1 MTHCAVIA
9 EKLLPD
15 TLSSLRSGRDK
26 AMASSPLVL
35 VVEDEKDLAD
45 LGGWTPRPAPVL

>member
-1 MTHCAVIA
+1 MTRRAVIA
-9 EKLLPD
+9 D
-15 TLSSLRSGRDK
+15 TLSSLHSGRDK

-45 LGGWTPRPAPVL
+45 LGDWTPRPAPVL